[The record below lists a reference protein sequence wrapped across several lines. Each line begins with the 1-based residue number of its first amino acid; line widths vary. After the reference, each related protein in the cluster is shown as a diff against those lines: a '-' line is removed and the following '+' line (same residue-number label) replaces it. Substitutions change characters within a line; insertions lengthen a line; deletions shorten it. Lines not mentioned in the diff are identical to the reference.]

1 MRNLALAVL
10 CCAASAL
17 QAQSSR
23 ARIRLPGYKD
33 PFPIEDVTST
43 FALDAPLA
51 RAYAAVKA
59 AFDELQVPL
68 ETDNGRGEVL
78 GNQTIK
84 SVASF
89 AGYRL
94 SRLVDCGSSPTGLN
108 ADTFRVSLVF
118 LALLDSTDATHTQVR
133 IGFIGGGE
141 PIASAMRQG
150 VQCASTGVIEA
161 KLMEIASKRL
171 H

>member
-10 CCAASAL
+10 CVASSL

-23 ARIRLPGYKD
+23 ARIRLPGYLD

-51 RAYAAVKA
+51 RSYGAVKA
-59 AFDELQVPL
+59 AFDDLHVPL
-68 ETDNGRGEVL
+68 STDEGRGALL
-78 GNQTIK
+78 GNQHIK

-94 SRLVDCGSSPTGLN
+94 SRLVDCGSSTTGLN
-108 ADTFRVSLVF
+108 ADSFRVSLVF
-118 LALLDSTDATHTQVR
+118 LVLLDSTDATHTQVR

-150 VQCASTGVIEA
+150 VQCASTGVMEA
-161 KLMEIASKRL
+161 RLMEIASKRL